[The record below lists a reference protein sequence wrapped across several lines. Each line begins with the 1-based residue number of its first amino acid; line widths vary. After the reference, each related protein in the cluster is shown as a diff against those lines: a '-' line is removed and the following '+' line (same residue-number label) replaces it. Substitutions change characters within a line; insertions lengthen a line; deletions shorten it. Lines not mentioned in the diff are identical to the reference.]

1 LGKLSGKTLWSIIF
15 GLVIINCFTI
25 GYFLTKD
32 RDFIPVSSNDEASE
46 TIATIG
52 ETTITREQW
61 MAELESR
68 FGKDTLKELV
78 NIKVVE
84 ELAEKYTITVSDDVI
99 ERELA
104 VYKSMYHSLDEEQ
117 FGNEDN
123 WRQQIRY
130 SILLEELLTR
140 DVSVPEKEMET
151 FYKNNKDL
159 YNIDETYHLS
169 HIILN
174 TEKEA
179 NKLIEELEGGS
190 SFEALALEKSI
201 DEFTANQ
208 GGDIGFISKDNE
220 YVPSTYIETAL
231 KLNEGNW
238 SEPIQVESGYAV
250 ILLHEKLKGKA
261 YSYEDVKDQIR
272 RQIALEQMEGSVT
285 VEPLWEEMGVTW
297 FYGNEQVK
305 K

>member
-1 LGKLSGKTLWSIIF
+1 MSGKTFWSLIF
-15 GLVIINCFTI
+15 CLVIINCLTV
-25 GYFLTKD
+25 GYFLSKE
-32 RDFIPVSSNDEASE
+32 RNVISVFSKEESSE

-78 NIKVVE
+78 NIKVVD
-84 ELAEKYTITVSDDVI
+84 ELAKKYNITVSDDVI

-104 VYKSMYHSLDEEQ
+104 VYKSMYNSLDEEQ

-140 DVSVPEKEMET
+140 DVSVPDEELKT
-151 FYKNNKDL
+151 FYENNKDL
-159 YNIDETYHLS
+159 YNIDEAYHIS
-169 HIILN
+169 HIIVK

-179 NKLIEELEGGS
+179 NMLIDELNGGS
-190 SFEALALEKSI
+190 SFEALALEKSL

-208 GGDIGFISKDNE
+208 GGDIGFFSNDNE
-220 YVPSTYIETAL
+220 YVPSAYLETVP
-231 KLNEGNW
+231 KLSDGEW
-238 SEPIQVESGYAV
+238 SEPIQVDTGYAV
-250 ILLHEKLKGKA
+250 ILLHEKLEGKS
-261 YSYEDVKDQIR
+261 YSFEDVKDQIR

-285 VEPLWEEMGVTW
+285 VEPLWDEMGVTW
-297 FYGNEQVK
+297 FYGNK
-305 K
+305 